1 MTNVPTAKT
10 ELLSKI
16 QRVLV
21 GKNKSKIKH
30 DTLCDGYENG
40 GLKSVDI
47 FSKIVSL
54 QCSWIKRLCDENF
67 HPWKIIPL
75 LYVIEM
81 HFGKNFKFH
90 PNLDLRNFSLKIFR
104 KYYQEI
110 IYRYSKYLSSPP
122 SLSSSIVSQFLWLNK
137 DIKIDNKHVIFSN
150 FSKNG
155 INFVG
160 QLFDSDWKLHCW
172 EFLKEK
178 YILSQNMKFQWF
190 QLIHALLREWKEAI
204 SMHDG
209 SLENLLI
216 QDHHL
221 IKKNQILCLTKLNN
235 NELYKI
241 QIIIK
246 YKKPMPQSLFEKIFK
261 NSNLD
266 WKTLYLLPYIATVDM
281 TIHVFQ

>member
-1 MTNVPTAKT
+1 
-10 ELLSKI
+10 
-16 QRVLV
+16 
-21 GKNKSKIKH
+21 
-30 DTLCDGYENG
+30 
-40 GLKSVDI
+40 
-47 FSKIVSL
+47 
-54 QCSWIKRLCDENF
+54 
-67 HPWKIIPL
+67 
-75 LYVIEM
+75 
-81 HFGKNFKFH
+81 
-90 PNLDLRNFSLKIFR
+90 
-104 KYYQEI
+104 
-110 IYRYSKYLSSPP
+110 
-122 SLSSSIVSQFLWLNK
+122 
-137 DIKIDNKHVIFSN
+137 
-150 FSKNG
+150 
-155 INFVG
+155 
-160 QLFDSDWKLHCW
+160 
-172 EFLKEK
+172 
-178 YILSQNMKFQWF
+178 MKFKWF

-221 IKKNQILCLTKLNN
+221 IKKNQILYLTKLNN